1 MARSIREGAGDPSP
15 CKMGPCWKHT
25 KGKLCLPCF
34 TGIFQ
39 NSEEDEAGTPP
50 GCLKGMMSN
59 RKSAVFCNRYFEFFC
74 AKPQF
79 QLLQILLFCG
89 RDSQDASSFNNLLY
103 IAATDLGT
111 YLICD
116 LTAPVKQ
123 TVTLSRLVLSI
134 TKFSFLLNSA
144 ETFSLLL

>member
-1 MARSIREGAGDPSP
+1 MWPEASGRELETPLSVRWDHAGSTAK
-15 CKMGPCWKHT
+15 CR
-25 KGKLCLPCF
+25 LCL

-39 NSEEDEAGTPP
+39 SQDEAATQP
-50 GCLKGMMSN
+50 GCLEGMMSN
-59 RKSAVFCNRYFEFFC
+59 RQLPVFYKNYFKFCCGKS
-74 AKPQF
+74 QL
-79 QLLQILLFCG
+79 QLLQILLCCG
-89 RDSQDASSFNNLLY
+89 RDSQDASSCNNLLY

>member
-1 MARSIREGAGDPSP
+1 
-15 CKMGPCWKHT
+15 
-25 KGKLCLPCF
+25 
-34 TGIFQ
+34 
-39 NSEEDEAGTPP
+39 
-50 GCLKGMMSN
+50 MSN
-59 RKSAVFCNRYFEFFC
+59 RQLAVFCNNYFEFC
-74 AKPQF
+74 RAKPQL
-79 QLLQILLFCG
+79 QLPQLLFCV

-134 TKFSFLLNSA
+134 TKFSFLLSSA
-144 ETFSLLL
+144 ETFFLLL